1 MITHSDGKEVQEV
14 TIKVDEAMRIRKAM
28 REHRRLAKAMD
39 ADYREM
45 DLQYEELIQSFN
57 EEEQKEMYQRLMKER
72 K

>member
-1 MITHSDGKEVQEV
+1 MTF
-14 TIKVDEAMRIRKAM
+14 KVNEAIRIRNAM
-28 REHRRLAKAMD
+28 REHRKLSKAMN

-57 EEEQKEMYQRLMKER
+57 EAEQKEMYQRLMEER